1 MVNVVCW
8 YYETSFLMMEHLHPN
23 LGQSDKNLFFA
34 FTLENWF
41 NACIF
46 LMHAFCFCLLSSYHK
61 LASLRSNPF
70 MLCTP
75 FSHPLLSFLF
85 SYPRLRRIRTHQIH
99 PTLLLSLLQLPHFL
113 HQMRRMRKMGKWR
126 EKIPVLQSPKM
137 TLLLLLLVCFPLAP
151 SGRYACLWAPLN
163 FFHYVM

>member
-46 LMHAFCFCLLSSYHK
+46 LMHAFVFACCPHITNWLLCEVTLSCSAH
-61 LASLRSNPF
+61 PF
-70 MLCTP
+70 LT
-75 FSHPLLSFLF
+75 LSVLF

>member
-46 LMHAFCFCLLSSYHK
+46 LMHAFVFACCPYITNWLLCEVTLSCSAH
-61 LASLRSNPF
+61 PF
-70 MLCTP
+70 LT
-75 FSHPLLSFLF
+75 LYFLF
-85 SYPRLRRIRTHQIH
+85 TYPRLRRIRTHQIH

>member
-1 MVNVVCW
+1 MRLPFSWWSIYIQILVSLTKI
-8 YYETSFLMMEHLHPN
+8 YFLLLLWRIDLMPV
-23 LGQSDKNLFFA
+23 SSS
-34 FTLENWF
+34 
-41 NACIF
+41 CI
-46 LMHAFCFCLLSSYHK
+46 CFYLLSSYHK
-61 LASLRSNPF
+61 LASLQSNPF

-85 SYPRLRRIRTHQIH
+85 SYPRLRLIRTHQIH

-137 TLLLLLLVCFPLAP
+137 TLLLLVCFPLAP

>member
-1 MVNVVCW
+1 MRLPFSWWSIYIQILVSLTKIYLLLLLW
-8 YYETSFLMMEHLHPN
+8 RIDLMPV
-23 LGQSDKNLFFA
+23 SSS
-34 FTLENWF
+34 
-41 NACIF
+41 CI
-46 LMHAFCFCLLSSYHK
+46 CFYLLSSYHK
-61 LASLRSNPF
+61 LASLQSNPF

-85 SYPRLRRIRTHQIH
+85 SYPRLRLIRTHQIH
-99 PTLLLSLLQLPHFL
+99 PTLLLGLLQLPHFL

-126 EKIPVLQSPKM
+126 EKIPVSQSPKM
-137 TLLLLLLVCFPLAP
+137 TLLLLVCFPLAP